1 MDHGQPEG
9 EEGNPQPK
17 DRGLHQI
24 EEDQERDLSG
34 GGLPSAGGQM
44 MGPST
49 KAEIATRT
57 VTNNTLTQ
65 VIRTEISS
73 IALADIRVLP
83 SSERSPPTV
92 APFSGV
98 AYSRNL

>member
-1 MDHGQPEG
+1 
-9 EEGNPQPK
+9 
-17 DRGLHQI
+17 
-24 EEDQERDLSG
+24 
-34 GGLPSAGGQM
+34 
-44 MGPST
+44 
-49 KAEIATRT
+49 